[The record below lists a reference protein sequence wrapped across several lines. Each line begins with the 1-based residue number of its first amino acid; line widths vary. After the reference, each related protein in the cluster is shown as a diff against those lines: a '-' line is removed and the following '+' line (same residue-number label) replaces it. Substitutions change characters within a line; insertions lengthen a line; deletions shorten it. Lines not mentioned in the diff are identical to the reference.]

1 MYKRQILGNEAADS
15 VSQPVGTPRY
25 MAPEQEGGAV
35 DHRADIYSLGVVL
48 YELLTGELPGNQLL
62 PPSQRVQIDV
72 RLDEV
77 VLRALNEKP
86 ELRWQTATDFRTQVE
101 TITNPVKTP
110 APVTKAPVTD
120 NGWSIAKWAV
130 TSLVVGEI
138 GITLQLFFGTLAVP
152 FAVLFLLCAIIL
164 GILGWRNMAGKVA
177 ALGGMLQIMIFIGIY
192 LFLGVPH
199 QASIVPTK
207 PKKTS
212 EISTQKSSANAA
224 QPTPVGPTNIDL
236 DRPPQLRFLQLGYSD
251 GKAPIRTSSSTPMFA
266 RYQTDIQVY
275 DINGNLIGPMSDIPD
290 LAMSSTLKISTHDPD
305 DCFLQLYFEHPS
317 WDPQTSVSLEILNTD
332 GSKMA
337 ESFGGYSNSYGD
349 TSQRPHLLSMNRS
362 LGKRGHLPSAIRVIL
377 HYSIGPWSQP
387 FQVSTRSDVF
397 QGRSDI
403 ILRGLG
409 ANKEGN
415 AFLNWTRPPA
425 RQFSAV
431 AILKNG
437 NHVSPT
443 NTMSS
448 ISGESST
455 KNSEVI
461 GAGMVMD
468 SLNFSVPFS
477 EVESFEVSSRPV
489 REVVF
494 DNVKIPA
501 TLTAKSSANA
511 AQPTPVGPS
520 NIDLDKPPQLRFLQL
535 YRSNGTGAP
544 PHKFGNL
551 TQTDWRHD
559 APTTLATDDPVP
571 VYDTKGNL
579 IGPASDI
586 PAIYDPGLY
595 DERTDDPND
604 CFVRLYVELPHSG
617 YHVLKSVITF
627 TESDGS
633 ESYYPFGYR
642 SQPGERVDLM
652 SYSYPLQCRV
662 RKDPSGPS
670 TTVNQFPLPTKIRYV
685 LRYTSGPWD
694 EIERTI
700 QQLQD
705 TPFVYFDNVIGKWFT
720 DKKGNVCL
728 IWIRPSIP
736 SRECLIYAVHKNGEE
751 ISWGWGGDMVKGAI
765 NKDPSKLPDF
775 YLGFPINVNDLKGF
789 KIRSRP
795 VREVVF
801 DNVKIPPLP
810 DAK

>member
-1 MYKRQILGNEAADS
+1 MNTDSSKHCPHCHTILNAQGLCPKCLMARAATLTEDGTQPSSNTIPALDEVARAFPELEVLELIGRGGMGVVYKARQKSLNRLVALKLLAPERVQDPKFAERFEKEAQALAALNHPGIVTVHDFGHVTDHNGSPLYFLLMEFVDGVNLRQAMKAGRFTPEQALAIVPPVCEALQFAHQHGIVHRDIKPENLLLDRKGRLKIADFGIAKILGNEAADS

-110 APVTKAPVTD
+110 APATKNRWLVA
-120 NGWSIAKWAV
+120 GGALA
-130 TSLVVGEI
+130 SLILGLI
-138 GITLQLFFGTLAVP
+138 GIVLQLYFGPQILP
-152 FAVLFLLCAIIL
+152 FALVLLLCAIIL
-164 GILGWRNMAGKVA
+164 GILEWRHPWGWGKAA
-177 ALGGMLQIMIFIGIY
+177 ALGGALQLIILSEITLFRFWRNISPSLGSTNLQLISLFGIPGCLLLALIFGIIKWRYTTGKIAVYASLGIMVTFILAY
-192 LFLGVPH
+192 LFLHEGAILALAH
-199 QASIVPTK
+199 EATITQSE
-207 PKKTS
+207 PKKAPAIPT
-212 EISTQKSSANAA
+212 IKSSANTA
-224 QPTPVGPTNIDL
+224 QPTPVGPTYIDL
-236 DRPPQLRFLQLGYSD
+236 DRPPQLRFLQLEYSD
-251 GKAPIRTSSSTPMFA
+251 GKAPIRTSSSTPILA
-266 RYQTDIQVY
+266 KDEADAQVY
-275 DINGNLIGPMSDIPD
+275 DINGNLIGPMSGIPD
-290 LAMSSTLKISTHDPD
+290 LAMSSTSKISTHDPD

-317 WDPQTSVSLEILNTD
+317 WDTQTSVSLEILNTD

-349 TSQRPHLLSMNRS
+349 TSKRLHLFSMNRS

-403 ILRGLG
+403 ILGGRG

-461 GAGMVMD
+461 GAGMVSD

-477 EVESFEVSSRPV
+477 EVESFEISSRP
-489 REVVF
+489 
-494 DNVKIPA
+494 
-501 TLTAKSSANA
+501 
-511 AQPTPVGPS
+511 
-520 NIDLDKPPQLRFLQL
+520 
-535 YRSNGTGAP
+535 
-544 PHKFGNL
+544 
-551 TQTDWRHD
+551 
-559 APTTLATDDPVP
+559 
-571 VYDTKGNL
+571 
-579 IGPASDI
+579 
-586 PAIYDPGLY
+586 
-595 DERTDDPND
+595 
-604 CFVRLYVELPHSG
+604 
-617 YHVLKSVITF
+617 
-627 TESDGS
+627 
-633 ESYYPFGYR
+633 
-642 SQPGERVDLM
+642 M
-652 SYSYPLQCRV
+652 
-662 RKDPSGPS
+662 
-670 TTVNQFPLPTKIRYV
+670 
-685 LRYTSGPWD
+685 
-694 EIERTI
+694 
-700 QQLQD
+700 
-705 TPFVYFDNVIGKWFT
+705 
-720 DKKGNVCL
+720 
-728 IWIRPSIP
+728 
-736 SRECLIYAVHKNGEE
+736 
-751 ISWGWGGDMVKGAI
+751 
-765 NKDPSKLPDF
+765 
-775 YLGFPINVNDLKGF
+775 
-789 KIRSRP
+789 
-795 VREVVF
+795 REVVF